1 MCGICGVV
9 GLDGQYAE
17 EAIVRNMMHAI
28 KHRGPDDE
36 GIYVKNNIGLG
47 HVRLSIIDLSSA
59 GHQPMFSSDN
69 RYVIVFNGEIYN
81 YIELKKELE
90 PHYTFKT
97 KTDTEVI
104 LASYLKWGSAC
115 LDRFNGDF
123 AFVILDTETEEIFG
137 ARDRYG
143 IKPFYYTEQDGKF
156 YFSSEIKSLVPILP
170 ARNVNKAAVFEY
182 VVYNRTDQNND
193 TFFEGVSKVPHGNF
207 FTIKDGRID
216 FRRWY
221 NIWEK
226 VSPRKMT
233 SEEYRAEIK
242 SSISLRL
249 RSDVPVGVSLS
260 GGIDSSS
267 IAASLIHDFGQSK
280 INSFS
285 AVYGKH
291 EEADES
297 SFIDEFKGLMPN
309 MYYTYP
315 DSRSLFADL
324 ESFVVA
330 HTEPVASIG
339 PYAQFKVME
348 LAKEHVKVTI
358 DGQGADEQLAGY
370 HYFFGSYFKELLT
383 SLKWITLANEAIS
396 YYRKHRSLE
405 AFKYLAYYSVPIS
418 VKKAVSKN
426 VYGSM
431 NDDFFTENKDSSDIH
446 SKLYNPRTL
455 NESLIQ
461 HFEYKLEHLLKW
473 EDHNGMWFSLEPRVP
488 FLDHNLVEKTLSL
501 APNTKI
507 FKGETKHI
515 LRQAMTDVLPKK
527 ITQRKDKKGFST
539 PADKWFR
546 EPKFQEYI
554 FDLLHSQPF
563 KDRGYFDVD
572 DCVTRYTKHVNGDL
586 NIAKDI
592 WKWVN
597 MEVWHRKFID

>member
-1 MCGICGVV
+1 MCGICGVIR
-9 GLDGQYAE
+9 LDGQSADE
-17 EAIVRNMMHAI
+17 GVVRNMMHAI
-28 KHRGPDDE
+28 KHRGPDGE
-36 GIYVKNNIGLG
+36 GVYMRNHVGFG
-47 HVRLSIIDLSSA
+47 HVRLSIIDLSAA
-59 GHQPMFSSDN
+59 GHQPMFTTDR
-69 RYVIVFNGEIYN
+69 RYMIVFNGEIYN

-90 PHYTFKT
+90 ADYNFQT

-104 LASYLKWGSAC
+104 LAAYLKWGADC

-123 AFVILDTETEEIFG
+123 AFVIYDTQTEEVFA

-143 IKPFYYTEQDGKF
+143 IKPFYYTIQENAL
-156 YFSSEIKSLVPILP
+156 YFSSEIKSLIPVLP

-193 TFFEGVSKVPHGNF
+193 TFFEGVSKVPHGHF
-207 FTIKDGRID
+207 FTIKNKELQ
-216 FRRWY
+216 FHKWY
-221 NIWEK
+221 NIWDK
-226 VSPRKMT
+226 VNPRKMT
-233 SEEYRAEIK
+233 PEEYREEIK

-267 IAASLIHDFGQSK
+267 IASSLIHDFGQSK
-280 INSFS
+280 ISSFS

-291 EEADES
+291 EDADES
-297 SFIDEFKGLMPN
+297 SFIDEYKGLMPN
-309 MYYTYP
+309 MHYTYP
-315 DSRSLFADL
+315 DGDSLFNDL
-324 ESFVVA
+324 EGFVVA

-348 LAKEHVKVTI
+348 LAKQHVKVTI

-383 SLKWITLANEAIS
+383 QLKWIRLANEATM
-396 YYRKHRSLE
+396 YYNKHRSIE
-405 AFKYLAYYSVPIS
+405 AFKYLAYYSMPIS

-431 NDDFFTENKDSSDIH
+431 DNAFFQENKNSSDIH
-446 SKLYNPRTL
+446 EKLYNPKTL

-473 EDHNGMWFSLEPRVP
+473 EDLNGMWFSLEPRVP

-501 APNTKI
+501 APETKI
-507 FKGETKHI
+507 FEGETKHI
-515 LRQAMTDVLPKK
+515 LRQAMANVLPKK
-527 ITQRKDKKGFST
+527 ITERKDKKGFST

-546 EPKFQEYI
+546 QPKFEELI
-554 FDLLHSQPF
+554 SDLLHSQSF
-563 KDRGYFDVD
+563 KERGYFDVK
-572 DCVTRYTKHVNGDL
+572 DCQRRYALHLKGETD
-586 NIAKDI
+586 IAKDI

-597 MEVWHRKFID
+597 MEVWHRKFVD

>member
-226 VSPRKMT
+226 
-233 SEEYRAEIK
+233 
-242 SSISLRL
+242 
-249 RSDVPVGVSLS
+249 
-260 GGIDSSS
+260 
-267 IAASLIHDFGQSK
+267 
-280 INSFS
+280 
-285 AVYGKH
+285 
-291 EEADES
+291 
-297 SFIDEFKGLMPN
+297 
-309 MYYTYP
+309 
-315 DSRSLFADL
+315 
-324 ESFVVA
+324 
-330 HTEPVASIG
+330 
-339 PYAQFKVME
+339 
-348 LAKEHVKVTI
+348 
-358 DGQGADEQLAGY
+358 
-370 HYFFGSYFKELLT
+370 
-383 SLKWITLANEAIS
+383 
-396 YYRKHRSLE
+396 
-405 AFKYLAYYSVPIS
+405 
-418 VKKAVSKN
+418 
-426 VYGSM
+426 
-431 NDDFFTENKDSSDIH
+431 
-446 SKLYNPRTL
+446 
-455 NESLIQ
+455 
-461 HFEYKLEHLLKW
+461 
-473 EDHNGMWFSLEPRVP
+473 
-488 FLDHNLVEKTLSL
+488 
-501 APNTKI
+501 
-507 FKGETKHI
+507 
-515 LRQAMTDVLPKK
+515 
-527 ITQRKDKKGFST
+527 
-539 PADKWFR
+539 
-546 EPKFQEYI
+546 
-554 FDLLHSQPF
+554 
-563 KDRGYFDVD
+563 
-572 DCVTRYTKHVNGDL
+572 
-586 NIAKDI
+586 
-592 WKWVN
+592 
-597 MEVWHRKFID
+597 